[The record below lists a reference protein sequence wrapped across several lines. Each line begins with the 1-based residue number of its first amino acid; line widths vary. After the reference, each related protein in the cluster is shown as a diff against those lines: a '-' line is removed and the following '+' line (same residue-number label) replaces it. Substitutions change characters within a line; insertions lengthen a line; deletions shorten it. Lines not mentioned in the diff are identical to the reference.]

1 MNCCCTLLA
10 RNRLL
15 GSQRGSEW
23 IVGDA
28 EVVQVSGDLP
38 ELFVVMQHKS
48 SSHSPNDRFVIALHS
63 PDGNL
68 QTGPPGSP
76 PEKRAAE
83 LAFWVQQDTLSES
96 GLSAKYAK
104 LRGFPAILTGK
115 AQSFSAV
122 ETCWR
127 REEDSNS
134 KYSFERCCK
143 VPCVSDL
150 PAFHPGNKHTGEMN
164 PAPPRDRVVRFLR
177 PEEGEDLSLI
187 HISE

>member
-1 MNCCCTLLA
+1 MIVDLWFADTKLV
-10 RNRLL
+10 RNPLL

-127 REEDSNS
+127 RELDSNS
-134 KYSFERCCK
+134 EYRFQLWRKLPR
-143 VPCVSDL
+143 VSDL
-150 PAFHPGNKHTGEMN
+150 PGFHLRNERSGETN
-164 PAPPRDRVVRFLR
+164 
-177 PEEGEDLSLI
+177 
-187 HISE
+187 

>member
-96 GLSAKYAK
+96 GLSAKHAE
-104 LRGFPAILTGK
+104 LRGFHAILRGK
-115 AQSFSAV
+115 PQSFSAV

-127 REEDSNS
+127 RELDSNS
-134 KYSFERCCK
+134 RYRFALSPKAPFFSNLPGFHLGNER
-143 VPCVSDL
+143 
-150 PAFHPGNKHTGEMN
+150 TGETN
-164 PAPPRDRVVRFLR
+164 
-177 PEEGEDLSLI
+177 
-187 HISE
+187 